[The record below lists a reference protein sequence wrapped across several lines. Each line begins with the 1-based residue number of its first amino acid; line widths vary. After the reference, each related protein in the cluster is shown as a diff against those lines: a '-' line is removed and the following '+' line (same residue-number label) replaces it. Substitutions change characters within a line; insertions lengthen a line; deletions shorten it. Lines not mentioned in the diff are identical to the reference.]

1 MRRALLPALLT
12 FLWIAHA
19 VAPIAHS
26 FASPFSTAE
35 SSLARPLAVGALLA
49 LAHINWLSLKYF
61 VTP

>member
-19 VAPIAHS
+19 VTPIAHS
-26 FASPFSTAE
+26 FASPFSE

-49 LAHINWLSLKYF
+49 LAYMNWLSLQFFY
-61 VTP
+61 TP